1 MSDEAPP
8 AVRAEGAPYRSPSS
22 PTAGMK
28 PTGPYI
34 GGQAVLEGV
43 MMRSPTS
50 FAVVVRRRDG
60 SLHVRERGMSDT
72 RKGFAKL
79 PLARGVS
86 SLVESLKLGS
96 ESLRFSAEQMERDI
110 EAEEL
115 AAAKATTAGAAPAT
129 TSTPNPKKGA
139 AGAGLGSSAMR
150 MLQAL
155 AYTTF
160 LLLTADADTDGGAS
174 QKDDD
179 AKDEKKASRG
189 PMVFMLVMMVGF
201 MIALP
206 QAAAAG
212 VNKLLG
218 FGLDVQSPGFQAL
231 TGAFKLT
238 IVVSYLLIVRR
249 VFPDIR
255 RVFQY
260 HGAEHKTIST
270 YEAGEAL
277 TVENA
282 RAKTTLHPRCGT
294 TFLVMVALVSILV
307 FTAIGGFL
315 PKINTGKA
323 VLDNVLFFLEKLPFL
338 PLIAAVTFEIQR
350 VFAKYCTTGPLR
362 ALLWPGFLVQKI
374 TTIEPDDDQLEVALA
389 SLRVT
394 LFREEGI
401 EKSGSEP
408 GAKPADVRYA
418 TFDSLMKSGRL
429 RRAA

>member
-1 MSDEAPP
+1 MSEETASTHAQP
-8 AVRAEGAPYRSPSS
+8 GAPTPSS
-22 PTAGMK
+22 KSTG

-60 SLHVRERGMSDT
+60 SLHVRERGMTDT

-79 PLARGVS
+79 PLARGVA
-86 SLVESLKLGS
+86 SLVESLKLGG

-110 EAEEL
+110 EAEE
-115 AAAKATTAGAAPAT
+115 AAAASKTADASA
-129 TSTPNPKKGA
+129 KKKPG
-139 AGAGLGSSAMR
+139 AGAGLGGSAMR

-155 AYTTF
+155 GYATF
-160 LLLTADADTDGGAS
+160 LLLTADADTDGAPVKAEAS
-174 QKDDD
+174 KE
-179 AKDEKKASRG
+179 DEKKASKG
-189 PMVFMLVMMVGF
+189 PMVLMLVMMIGF

-212 VNKLLG
+212 MNKLLG
-218 FGLDVQSPGFQAL
+218 LGLDVQSPGFQAM

-238 IVVSYLLIVRR
+238 IVVGYLFVVRR

-282 RAKTTLHPRCGT
+282 RAKTRLHPRCGT

-307 FTAIGGFL
+307 FTAVGGFL
-315 PKINTGKA
+315 PKINTGKV

-338 PLIAAVTFEIQR
+338 PLIAAFTFEIQR

-374 TTIEPDDDQLEVALA
+374 TTIEPDDHQLEVALA

-401 EKSGSEP
+401 EKSAAVGNES
-408 GAKPADVRYA
+408 PADVRYA
-418 TFDSLMKSGRL
+418 SFDSLMKSGRL
-429 RRAA
+429 RRAAAA

>member
-1 MSDEAPP
+1 
-8 AVRAEGAPYRSPSS
+8 
-22 PTAGMK
+22 
-28 PTGPYI
+28 
-34 GGQAVLEGV
+34 

-60 SLHVRERGMSDT
+60 SLHVRERGMNDGRT
-72 RKGFAKL
+72 GVAKL
-79 PLARGVS
+79 PLARGVA
-86 SLVESLKLGS
+86 SLVESLRLGS
-96 ESLRFSAEQMERDI
+96 ESLRFSAEQMERDL
-110 EAEEL
+110 EADEREREE
-115 AAAKATTAGAAPAT
+115 AAKKTDT
-129 TSTPNPKKGA
+129 KKKTG
-139 AGAGLGSSAMR
+139 GGLGASALR
-150 MLQAL
+150 TLQAL
-155 AYTTF
+155 GYTLF
-160 LLLTADADTDGGAS
+160 LLTTADADADSKESSGSTVPEGEPAS
-174 QKDDD
+174 KE
-179 AKDEKKASRG
+179 EKKQSRG
-189 PMVFMLVMMVGF
+189 PMVVMLVMMIGF

-212 VNKLLG
+212 MNKLLG
-218 FGLDVQSPGFQAL
+218 LGLDVQSPGFQAI

-238 IVVSYLLIVRR
+238 IVVSYLFVVRR

-270 YEAGEAL
+270 YEAGEPL
-277 TVENA
+277 TVANA
-282 RAKTTLHPRCGT
+282 RQKTTLHPRCGT

-315 PKINTGKA
+315 PKISTGKV

-401 EKSGSEP
+401 EKSAE
-408 GAKPADVRYA
+408 KPADVRYA

>member
-1 MSDEAPP
+1 MPESTDRALTSTVPP
-8 AVRAEGAPYRSPSS
+8 
-22 PTAGMK
+22 K

-50 FAVVVRRRDG
+50 FAIVVRRRDG
-60 SLHVRERGMSDT
+60 SLHVRERGMLDT

-79 PLARGVS
+79 PLVRGVN

-96 ESLRFSAEQMERDI
+96 ESLKFSAEQMERDLD
-110 EAEEL
+110 AE
-115 AAAKATTAGAAPAT
+115 AAAEAAGASAA
-129 TSTPNPKKGA
+129 SGAKKKGGG
-139 AGAGLGSSAMR
+139 GAGLGASALR
-150 MLQAL
+150 MLQAI

-160 LLLTADADTDGGAS
+160 LLTSADGDASGGTPAS
-174 QKDDD
+174 SEEGSSD
-179 AKDEKKASRG
+179 AKDEKKPSRG
-189 PMVFMLVMMVGF
+189 PMIFMLVLMVGF

-212 VNKLLG
+212 VNKLLNL
-218 FGLDVQSPGFQAL
+218 GLDVQSPGFQAV

-238 IVVSYLLIVRR
+238 IVVTYLLVVRR
-249 VFPDIR
+249 VFPDIK

-277 TVENA
+277 TVANA
-282 RAKTTLHPRCGT
+282 RPKTTLHPRCGT
-294 TFLVMVALVSILV
+294 TFLVMVALVSIIV
-307 FTAIGGFL
+307 FTAVGGFL
-315 PKINTGKA
+315 PKIHTEKA
-323 VLDNVLFFLEKLPFL
+323 WLDNVLFFLEKLPFL

-374 TTIEPDDDQLEVALA
+374 TTIEPDDEQLEIALA

-401 EKSGSEP
+401 EKSV
-408 GAKPADVRYA
+408 AKPADVRYA
-418 TFDSLMKSGRL
+418 TFDSLMQSGRL
-429 RRAA
+429 RRAASA